1 MSNASITTVVGLV
14 AVTTTVVEDIV
25 VEVTVSSTEAL
36 HPIVG
41 PTTVIAIIAPLGKRT
56 VKTMVI
62 VKITLPIVA
71 PKTVANAIPVIT
83 VITSVKAD
91 VTAIVGKR
99 PSFIAKINKT
109 VKSMGCAL
117 THGSNAARILPTRR
131 NHLAVAPK
139 QAIIRMMILALKLV
153 QAAAVCY
160 RTKVTKA
167 AAGAAAVQALTT
179 ITLAYPIVIVMPPLI
194 MTTLEGTCTRIKPQ
208 LLLRNLQKRNLP

>member
-1 MSNASITTVVGLV
+1 MEVNVSLTATVR
-14 AVTTTVVEDIV
+14 
-25 VEVTVSSTEAL
+25 
-36 HPIVG
+36 PIVSQ
-41 PTTVIAIIAPLGKRT
+41 TTAIVIIAPLEKRT

-83 VITSVKAD
+83 VITSVKAA
-91 VTAIVGKR
+91 VTAIVGQR
-99 PSFIAKINKT
+99 PSFIVKINKT
-109 VKSMGCAL
+109 VKSMGRAL

-139 QAIIRMMILALKLV
+139 QVIIKMTILALKLV

-167 AAGAAAVQALTT
+167 AAGAAAAQALTT
-179 ITLAYPIVIVMPPLI
+179 ITLAYPIVIVMPPLMVI
-194 MTTLEGTCTRIKPQ
+194 TLAGTCTGRKPQ
-208 LLLRNLQKRNLP
+208 LLVRNLQERNLHLP

>member
-1 MSNASITTVVGLV
+1 MGLV

-25 VEVTVSSTEAL
+25 VEVTVSRTAAVRL
-36 HPIVG
+36 IVSQ
-41 PTTVIAIIAPLGKRT
+41 TTAIVIIAPLEKRT
-56 VKTMVI
+56 AKTMVI

-91 VTAIVGKR
+91 VTAIVGQR
-99 PSFIAKINKT
+99 PSFIVKINKT
-109 VKSMGCAL
+109 VKSMGRAL

-139 QAIIRMMILALKLV
+139 QVIIRMMTLALKLV
-153 QAAAVCY
+153 QAAAVYY

-167 AAGAAAVQALTT
+167 AAGAAAAQALTT
-179 ITLAYPIVIVMPPLI
+179 IMLAYLIVIAMPPLI
-194 MTTLEGTCTRIKPQ
+194 MITLVTQ
-208 LLLRNLQKRNLP
+208 